1 MHYDVRSW
9 LYSIF
14 VVNLEIAI
22 KEWNTVMH
30 IGAGYALRMKSLR

>member
-14 VVNLEIAI
+14 VVNLEIGI
-22 KEWNTVMH
+22 QEWNTVMH
-30 IGAGYALRMKSLR
+30 LEANLV

>member
-9 LYSIF
+9 LCCIF
-14 VVNLEIAI
+14 VVNLGIGI
-22 KEWNTVMH
+22 QEWNTVMH